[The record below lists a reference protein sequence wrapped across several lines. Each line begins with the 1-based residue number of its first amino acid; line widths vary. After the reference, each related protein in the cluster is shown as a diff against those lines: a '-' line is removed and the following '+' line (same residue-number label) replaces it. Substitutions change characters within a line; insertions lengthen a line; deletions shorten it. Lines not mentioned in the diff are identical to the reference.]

1 MHASFLF
8 YQLIISSILNFLLLI
23 ISIVA
28 FIK

>member
-1 MHASFLF
+1 MPPSFF